1 MMKETPYLVFCT
13 CPSREEARQIVRDL
27 VEKKLAA
34 CVNISNSIESI
45 YSWQNKVETAEE
57 VLLLIK
63 TTSRNYQKLEKE
75 IQMLHSY
82 SVPEIIAI
90 TVEQGSSAYLDWVIE
105 STR

>member
-13 CPSREEARQIVRDL
+13 SPSREEARQIARDL